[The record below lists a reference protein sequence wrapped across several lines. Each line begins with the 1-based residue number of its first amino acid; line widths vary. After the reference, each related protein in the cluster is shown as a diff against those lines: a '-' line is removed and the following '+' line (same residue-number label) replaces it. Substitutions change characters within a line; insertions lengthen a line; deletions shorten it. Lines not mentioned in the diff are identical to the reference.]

1 MRGEHVDTL
10 PRGSYRHGRLL
21 QADEVG
27 VFEIFGGDLP
37 VVSPDREPMLGKW
50 MGDCPHNKPVGEP

>member
-1 MRGEHVDTL
+1 M
-10 PRGSYRHGRLL
+10 HGRLL